1 MRTIATVLATLAA
14 ALGAT
19 AFAQQTTIEVPQ
31 GPKALGWERGQGVP
45 ESAIMHGAAQGPLKM
60 GYAQPVAGLDEVIVT
75 YTEKQGVC
83 AVIGIREFTSDDG
96 YNKGHRAR
104 VDEWAGR
111 VAAKF
116 GGVAGAKKAGANSYS
131 YEWREE
137 ELPEGYAVAIVAAGG
152 AGGRSPEP
160 GQPASS
166 VVLHFRFDNWDAC
179 VAELEAAMQ
188 AEL

>member
-1 MRTIATVLATLAA
+1 MRALAFVLSVLFATI
-14 ALGAT
+14 GFAT
-19 AFAQQTTIEVPQ
+19 AE
-31 GPKALGWERGQGVP
+31 GPKALGWERGQSVP
-45 ESAIMHGAAQGPLKM
+45 DSAIKHGAAQGPLKM

-75 YTEKQGVC
+75 YTDKQGVC
-83 AVIGIREFTSDDG
+83 AVIGIREFASNDG
-96 YNKGHRAR
+96 YKRGHRAR

-116 GGVAGAKKAGANSYS
+116 GGVAGAKTADANSYS

-137 ELPEGYAVAIVAAGG
+137 LPEGYAVALVAAGG
-152 AGGRSPEP
+152 PGGRSPEP
-160 GQPASS
+160 GQPPSS